1 MAKYPSFAGGLSAGL
16 EAGLNRQ
23 DTRMQQTN
31 QAALKRFQMSQG
43 MLEQGLNTILK
54 IKEAGGTVPPE
65 MEQMVAQLA
74 KQVDGLSEGLGMP
87 DSGMYGQSTSAL
99 IGMPG
104 PKKAR
109 GEPVAIYDSGGN
121 VIGYEE
127 AGTDALH
134 QALQPE
140 ATADPDDPG
149 GLSIASRSYLKG
161 DLPADDRTEKMK
173 NAEAYAAATGVSIAE
188 AYKHLFPGEKP
199 TDSRTKDQQ
208 DFEYYQ
214 SLPKDT
220 PEQIEAA
227 NRFAKS
233 VNLDLTE
240 DKGTELQQNM
250 AFWSKEI
257 EPLPDDDP
265 RKIAWEKKLGI
276 GNDDPAKIELFK
288 AYQNLPP
295 EQQAAYDN
303 FYKSDAKDS
312 RTALIKN
319 FEFLDSI
326 KDPEQKA
333 FFTSLLQPDPSAPS
347 IVREWAIV
355 SSWSPEK
362 QAQYME
368 YRKQIATMT
377 AQQQMTILDRIFGLK
392 QDNPGTG
399 DSILNKVITEADAA
413 NPSASDQ
420 GLGTQSNPIPI
431 TDDSDATLDQHKGKY
446 VLFNGQI
453 YLVPK

>member
-257 EPLPDDDP
+257 EP
-265 RKIAWEKKLGI
+265 
-276 GNDDPAKIELFK
+276 
-288 AYQNLPP
+288 
-295 EQQAAYDN
+295 
-303 FYKSDAKDS
+303 
-312 RTALIKN
+312 
-319 FEFLDSI
+319 
-326 KDPEQKA
+326 
-333 FFTSLLQPDPSAPS
+333 
-347 IVREWAIV
+347 
-355 SSWSPEK
+355 
-362 QAQYME
+362 
-368 YRKQIATMT
+368 
-377 AQQQMTILDRIFGLK
+377 
-392 QDNPGTG
+392 
-399 DSILNKVITEADAA
+399 
-413 NPSASDQ
+413 
-420 GLGTQSNPIPI
+420 
-431 TDDSDATLDQHKGKY
+431 
-446 VLFNGQI
+446 
-453 YLVPK
+453 

>member
-16 EAGLNRQ
+16 EAGLNRR
-23 DTRMQQTN
+23 DTRTQQTN

-65 MEQMVAQLA
+65 MEQMVSLLA

-99 IGMPG
+99 IGIPG
-104 PKKAR
+104 PKKAFSVKR
-109 GEPVAIYDSGGN
+109 IRNIHTGEIKSVQESELPKYFPVGSPAFEKDASGG
-121 VIGYEE
+121 
-127 AGTDALH
+127 LM
-134 QALQPE
+134 
-140 ATADPDDPG
+140 
-149 GLSIASRSYLKG
+149 
-161 DLPADDRTEKMK
+161 LPADFVGEWEPLDDTAPEYQPTE
-173 NAEAYAAATGVSIAE
+173 
-188 AYKHLFPGEKP
+188 P
-199 TDSRTKDQQ
+199 TDPRTKDQQ

-288 AYQNLPP
+288 AYQNLPA
-295 EQQAAYDN
+295 EQQAAYDK

-312 RTALIKN
+312 RTALMKN
-319 FEFLDSI
+319 FEFLNSI
-326 KDPEQKA
+326 KDLEQKA
-333 FFTSLLQPDPSAPS
+333 AFTALMQPDPSAPS
-347 IVREWAIV
+347 VVREWAIV
-355 SSWSPEK
+355 SSWPKAE
-362 QAQYME
+362 QERYLE
-368 YRKQIATMT
+368 YRKQIATMN
-377 AQQQMTILDRIFGLK
+377 AQQQMSLIQQIMAGSMGQNNT
-392 QDNPGTG
+392 GTG
-399 DSILNKVITEADAA
+399 DSLLNKVTNQPDAA
-413 NPSASDQ
+413 NSQTGPVVIKNDAEYDALPS
-420 GLGTQSNPIPI
+420 GTVFIGPDGVERTKP
-431 TDDSDATLDQHKGKY
+431 
-446 VLFNGQI
+446 
-453 YLVPK
+453 